1 MNPSF
6 STQGSAA
13 TDTLRH
19 STVDGI
25 LVQLPS
31 PSNSQPAAAAASSE
45 QQCSRTDRGACQKG
59 AQASWRQQMQQQ

>member
-1 MNPSF
+1 MKPSF

-19 STVDGI
+19 STVLGI

-31 PSNSQPAAAAASSE
+31 PSNCQPWYAHSI
-45 QQCSRTDRGACQKG
+45 
-59 AQASWRQQMQQQ
+59 